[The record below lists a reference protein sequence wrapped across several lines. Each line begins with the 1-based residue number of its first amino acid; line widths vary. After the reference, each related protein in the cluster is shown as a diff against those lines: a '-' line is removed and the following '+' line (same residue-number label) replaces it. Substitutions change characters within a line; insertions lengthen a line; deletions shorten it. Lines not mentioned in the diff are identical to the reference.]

1 MRNDIGYFLTSISSS
16 TQQGWIIGVL
26 SRATSGV
33 AASASPELSGP
44 QMMLT
49 FWRCVSSA
57 TAFTALVG
65 SLWVSRTT
73 SSILRPLMPPAALIS
88 STARMVPRLM
98 PTPVD
103 ELGPVSAGMKP
114 ILIGSLAAM
123 AGLARPEAKEAAPA
137 ADPAKT
143 WRRVTDILFPPMDFF
158 CWRKAYPL
166 AGSGQCRPSGLL
178 APRLLADEAA
188 PVELDLL
195 DVVGLER
202 F

>member
-65 SLWVSRTT
+65 SLWVSRTI
-73 SSILRPLMPPAALIS
+73 SSILRPSMPPAALIS
-88 STARMVPRLM
+88 STARTVPRLM

-123 AGLARPEAKEAAPA
+123 AGLASPEASVTAPA
-137 ADPAKT
+137 ADPDKT
-143 WRRVTDILFPPMDFF
+143 WRRLIGMSFPPKYLLLLPYSI
-158 CWRKAYPL
+158 RARGTPSIRHATAL
-166 AGSGQCRPSGLL
+166 AATSRALDRQARAAKCGTSVGRP
-178 APRLLADEAA
+178 A
-188 PVELDLL
+188 
-195 DVVGLER
+195 
-202 F
+202 

>member
-16 TQQGWIIGVL
+16 TQQGWIIGTL

-57 TAFTALVG
+57 TAFTDLVG
-65 SLWVSRTT
+65 SLWVSRTI
-73 SSILRPLMPPAALIS
+73 SSILRPSMPPTALIS

-123 AGLARPEAKEAAPA
+123 AGLASPEARVTAPA
-137 ADPAKT
+137 ADPDKT
-143 WRRVTDILFPPMDFF
+143 WRRLIGMSLPPEKFDIFF
-158 CWRKAYPL
+158 YCQVAYALAAHRQSGRRRLPL
-166 AGSGQCRPSGLL
+166 PV
-178 APRLLADEAA
+178 APA
-188 PVELDLL
+188 V
-195 DVVGLER
+195 
-202 F
+202 